1 MAVAQQQTAA
11 AMANKQKPKV
21 TQVFVWNGVNR
32 RGQKVS
38 GELKGE
44 SLAQVKSELIRQ
56 GVVVQKIRKHQ
67 ESLLTRYTQKINP
80 MDIAVLT
87 RQIATMLTAG
97 VPLVQTLKLL
107 ADSHEKRP
115 MREMLATICA
125 DIETGTPPSK
135 ALRQYPHYFDDL
147 YCDLVASGEQ
157 SGALDTIFNR
167 IAIYKEKAE
176 ALKSKIKKAL
186 FYPATVILVAIVV
199 TAILLL
205 YVVPEFDK
213 IFKSFGAE
221 LPAFTRMVI
230 TLSNIVQAYWYLVFG
245 AIVVLVFI
253 YVRAY
258 RRMQSVRDATDKFI
272 LQLPI
277 VGIILRK
284 AALARYA
291 RTLSTTFSAGLP
303 LIDGLIA
310 AAGSSGNAVYK
321 NAIMNVRNEVMA
333 GMQMHVAMRTTNVFP
348 EMVIQMIMIGEESG
362 SLDDMLS
369 KVAGIYEQ
377 QVDDAVDALSSLIEP
392 LIMVVLGILVGG
404 LVIAMYLP
412 IFKLG
417 SVIH

>member
-1 MAVAQQQTAA
+1 MAIAPQHAA
-11 AMANKQKPKV
+11 SAANKPKAKI
-21 TQVFVWNGVNR
+21 TLVFLWSGLNR
-32 RGQKVS
+32 KGQSVS
-38 GELKGE
+38 GEIKTENLSQAK
-44 SLAQVKSELIRQ
+44 AELIRQ
-56 GVVVQKIRKHQ
+56 GIVVKKIRRQ
-67 ESLLTRYTQKINP
+67 TESFLAQIGQSIKP

-97 VPLVQTLKLL
+97 VPLVQTLQLL
-107 ADSHEKRP
+107 ASSHDKRP
-115 MREMLATICA
+115 MRVMLANICSE
-125 DIETGTPPSK
+125 IESGIPPSRT
-135 ALRQYPHYFDDL
+135 LRQYPRQFDDL

-157 SGALDTIFNR
+157 SGALDAIFNR
-167 IAIYKEKAE
+167 IAIYREKAE
-176 ALKSKIKKAL
+176 ALKSKIKKAM
-186 FYPATVILVAIVV
+186 FYPATVLIVSVVV

-230 TLSNIVQAYWYLVFG
+230 NMSNFVQSNWYIAVAGVIAFTFLY
-245 AIVVLVFI
+245 IHS
-253 YVRAY
+253 Y
-258 RRMQSVRDATDKFI
+258 RRMESVRDKTDKFI
-272 LQLPI
+272 LRLPI
-277 VGIILRK
+277 FGIILQK

-291 RTLSTTFSAGLP
+291 RTLSTTFAAGLP

-310 AAGSSGNAVYK
+310 AAGSSGNAVYRK
-321 NAIMNVRNEVMA
+321 AILSVRNEVMS
-333 GMQMHVAMRTTNVFP
+333 GMQMNIAMRTTKVFP

-392 LIMVVLGILVGG
+392 LIMVVLGVLIGG

-412 IFKLG
+412 IFDIGK
-417 SVIH
+417 VVH